1 MIGHAHDLP
10 RMRHNRLSENR
21 RLIHI
26 HWYRQAENISMGL
39 SIIDE
44 VDSNT
49 KSSRPRQPQTT
60 CPHGPKWS
68 PTNSKVTEGGLRW
81 HFLVSLGLFQWR
93 QRTETYLVVVAGSV
107 GESVT
112 SECQV
117 TGALGDFFTQNWYPS
132 GINMYALERIAQ
144 TLPQGAFFPQGARP
158 LPVIQAYRYLPK
170 KLILCHLLSRA
181 KWPSGNENPA
191 MGFFG
196 GVTRD

>member
-1 MIGHAHDLP
+1 
-10 RMRHNRLSENR
+10 
-21 RLIHI
+21 
-26 HWYRQAENISMGL
+26 MGL

-81 HFLVSLGLFQWR
+81 HVLVSLGLFQWR

-117 TGALGDFFTQNWYPS
+117 TGALGDFFTQN
-132 GINMYALERIAQ
+132 
-144 TLPQGAFFPQGARP
+144 
-158 LPVIQAYRYLPK
+158 
-170 KLILCHLLSRA
+170 
-181 KWPSGNENPA
+181 
-191 MGFFG
+191 
-196 GVTRD
+196 